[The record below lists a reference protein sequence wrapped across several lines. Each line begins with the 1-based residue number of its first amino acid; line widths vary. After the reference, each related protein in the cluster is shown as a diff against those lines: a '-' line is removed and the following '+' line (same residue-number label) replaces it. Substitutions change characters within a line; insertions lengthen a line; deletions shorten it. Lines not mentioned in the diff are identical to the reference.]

1 MTATRIHPSAQID
14 ARAQLGVGVEVG
26 AFSVIGADVTIG
38 DNCKIGPHVVIEGPT
53 ALGHENQVGP
63 FTCLGAAPQHKAH
76 KGEPTRLVIGDRNVF
91 REYLSIHR
99 GTMLDRGITQIGS
112 DNYLMSYV
120 HVGHDCTVGDQV
132 TMANGA
138 SLAGHARVGDFC
150 ILGGFALVYQFT
162 QVGRA
167 CYLGFGS
174 HVAKDVPPFL
184 MVSDQ
189 PGKPHG
195 INAEGMR
202 RRGFSPEE
210 IDAVRRAYK
219 ILYRSNLLLKDART
233 QIAELAV
240 ASPAAKEFL
249 KALEAESKRGIIR

>member
-1 MTATRIHPSAQID
+1 MSSRIHPTAQID
-14 ARAQLGVGVEVG
+14 AGAQLGADVEIG
-26 AFSVIGADVTIG
+26 AFTIIGADVVIG
-38 DNCKIGPHVVIEGPT
+38 DGCKIGPHVVIEGPT
-53 ALGHENQVGP
+53 ELGRENQIGP

-76 KGEPTRLVIGDRNVF
+76 KGEPTRLVVGDRNVF
-91 REYLSIHR
+91 REYLSVHR
-99 GTMLDRGITQIGS
+99 GTMVDRGITQIGS

-120 HVGHDCTVGDQV
+120 HIGHDCTVGNHI

-138 SLAGHARVGDFC
+138 SLAGHARIGDFC
-150 ILGGFALVYQFT
+150 ILGGFALVYQFS

-202 RRGFSPEE
+202 RRGFSPEDIE
-210 IDAVRRAYK
+210 AVRKAYK
-219 ILYRSNLLLKDART
+219 LLYRSNLLLKDARV
-233 QIAELAV
+233 QIAGLA
-240 ASPAAKEFL
+240 AGSAAAKEFL
-249 KALEAESKRGIIR
+249 AALEAESKRGIIR